1 VLAGLTLVA
10 ASPVAAPA
18 DARRLL
24 LVVVIGALVSV
35 VSLVDDVW
43 ALNAPVRLLVHLG
56 AAAAVVFGIG
66 SVATIDAGALG
77 SATLPGVV
85 APWLTVLWVAWFI
98 NAFNFMDGSDGI
110 AGVQAAI
117 AALSWIL
124 FGWIGGSAT
133 LIWCGAL
140 LLGSTAGFLVHNWSP
155 ARIFMGDAGS
165 ALLGFLLATV
175 PWVMGTDRLWLPTVL
190 VLWPF
195 LFDTLFTLGRR
206 AVRGER
212 LWEAHRSHLYQ
223 RLIVGGWS
231 HRAVALLY
239 AGLASLGLLGGWALM
254 TAQSWLAVSTAVLMT
269 MAACALW
276 VAARA
281 AACLSTAR

>member
-1 VLAGLTLVA
+1 M
-10 ASPVAAPA
+10 AAPA

-43 ALNAPVRLLVHLG
+43 ALNAPVRLLVHLA

-117 AALSWIL
+117 AALSWML

-133 LIWCGAL
+133 LLWCGAL

-175 PWVMGTDRLWLPTVL
+175 PWVIGTDRLWLPTVL

-206 AVRGER
+206 AARGER

-239 AGLASLGLLGGWALM
+239 AGLASLGLLGGWVLM
-254 TAQSWLAVSTAVLMT
+254 TAQPWLAVSTAVLMA

-281 AACLSTAR
+281 AARLSTAR